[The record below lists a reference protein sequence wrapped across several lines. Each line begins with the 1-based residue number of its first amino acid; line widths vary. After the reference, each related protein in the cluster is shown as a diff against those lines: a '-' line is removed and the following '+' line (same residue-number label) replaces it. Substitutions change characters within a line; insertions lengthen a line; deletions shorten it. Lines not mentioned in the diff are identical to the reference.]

1 MILVVGATGRLGSQI
16 TRKLLDAGKEVR
28 VLVRPSSSYEFLDW
42 PHVNAVQGDLKDRDS
57 LVAACAGAN
66 AIVTTANATARGG
79 EDTTDS
85 VDRAGNQN
93 LIDAAGAQGV
103 ERFLFISALGADPN
117 SPMPLLQAKG
127 ETEQR
132 LRASG
137 MSWTVLQPNLYMDI
151 LVPMAVGVP
160 ALAGEPV
167 TLVGEG
173 ARRHSMVAMR
183 DVVAYAVAALERPDA
198 AGRTLVIG
206 GPQSVSWGDVVAA
219 FERELGRALSVRFVP
234 PGDVIPSM
242 PEFASQLLAALE
254 TYDSELDTTQLAEE
268 FSVTATPLDEFV
280 KGFVMAS
287 RNAVG

>member
-79 EDTTDS
+79 EDTIDS

-151 LVPMAVGVP
+151 LLPMAVGVP